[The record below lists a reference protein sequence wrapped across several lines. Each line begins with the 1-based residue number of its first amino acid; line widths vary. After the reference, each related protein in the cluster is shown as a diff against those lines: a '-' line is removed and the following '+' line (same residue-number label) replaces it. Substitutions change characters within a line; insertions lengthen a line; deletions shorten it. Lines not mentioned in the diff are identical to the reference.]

1 MAAFPEGA
9 DQAVAAA
16 EALVQEPHGSTVVGI
31 FWFVVIAFMFFAQHH
46 TCDVYFV
53 PAINVFVDK
62 MRGSK
67 STWLRRWGEESVA
80 GATICALGCNGPELF
95 SNLISLYTGSD
106 AGIGVVVGS
115 EIFNL
120 LVIVGCSVVVAPVV
134 PLQLEWLSF
143 TRDCTFYAIS
153 IILLYGALRDRTI
166 QFYESCIL
174 LFAAVCYVAAVYF
187 TKDLEDCL
195 NSKSGKS
202 EPLLATSPS
211 DTGEAASPKLK
222 QGPSF
227 QVIPGAPS
235 GTISEKHI
243 GTMHGVKVEVE
254 EIFHGRIVDGHKSH
268 IQGRYVDA
276 LANNT
281 GTKTGDELNSQIDAF
296 DRQVS
301 EDLQLES
308 ECGTFWGPSLR
319 YRHLKEVVVM
329 GQGVIELEFEKGF
342 MAGFL
347 LEHITLKL
355 TAATSTD
362 RDHLLQ
368 HIEKH
373 TLGRAWVHGY
383 DASVKGSWS
392 HLVHNL
398 KDPDMSLFLKVFF
411 CLPEFLIDACLRIT
425 LYKVDIKDINL
436 ENRWPLCFLGA
447 MGWLAFF
454 SWCMLECANQI
465 HANIPWIPTSF
476 LGITV
481 CAVGTSFPNAV
492 ASIIL
497 SQQNKPA
504 AAIANALGSNVQNV
518 FLAMAMPWAIFAANY
533 GFKDIPQDV
542 AGIQEGVMWMVGTL
556 LLVVIFVLIPP
567 GFCALSTTYGWI
579 LNFVYV
585 IYLVITMGE
594 TFGWWPPLMK

>member
-1 MAAFPEGA
+1 MASFLEGA
-9 DQAVAAA
+9 DQAVAA

-31 FWFVVIAFMFFAQHH
+31 LWFVVIAFMFFAQHH

-134 PLQLEWLSF
+134 PLQLERLPF
-143 TRDCTFYAIS
+143 TRDCVFYAIS

-187 TKDLEDCL
+187 TKDLEDWL
-195 NSKSGKS
+195 NSQSGKS

-211 DTGEAASPKLK
+211 DTGPSSAK
-222 QGPSF
+222 GNSF
-227 QVIPGAPS
+227 QVLPGTPS
-235 GTISEKHI
+235 GTISQKHI
-243 GTMHGVKVEVE
+243 ATMHGIKVDVE
-254 EIFHGRIVDGHKSH
+254 EIFHGRIVDGHKQAH
-268 IQGRYVDA
+268 VVGTYVDST
-276 LANNT
+276 ANNS
-281 GTKTGDELNSQIDAF
+281 GTKTGGGLNSQVDVF
-296 DRQVS
+296 DRQIS

-308 ECGTFWGPSLR
+308 ECGTLLGPSIS

-355 TAATSTD
+355 TVATSAD
-362 RDHLLQ
+362 RDNLLQ
-368 HIEKH
+368 QIEKH

-383 DASVKGSWS
+383 DATVKGSWS
-392 HLVHNL
+392 HFVHSL
-398 KDPDMSLFLKVFF
+398 KDPDLSLFLKVFF
-411 CLPEFLIDACLRIT
+411 CIPEFLIDFSLRLT

-447 MGWLAFF
+447 MCWLAFF

-518 FLAMAMPWAIFAANY
+518 FLAMAMPWLIFAANY
-533 GFKDIPQDV
+533 GFKDIPQNV
-542 AGIQEGVMWMVGTL
+542 AGIQEGIMWMVGTL

-579 LNFVYV
+579 LIFVYV
-585 IYLVITMGE
+585 IYLVITTGE
-594 TFGWWPPLMK
+594 TFGWWPPLLK

>member
-1 MAAFPEGA
+1 
-9 DQAVAAA
+9 
-16 EALVQEPHGSTVVGI
+16 
-31 FWFVVIAFMFFAQHH
+31 
-46 TCDVYFV
+46 
-53 PAINVFVDK
+53 VFVDK

-67 STWLRRWGEESVA
+67 NSWMRRWGEESVA

-95 SNLISLYTGSD
+95 SNLISLFTGSD

-120 LVIVGCSVVVAPVV
+120 LVIVGCSVVVAPIV
-134 PLQLEWLSF
+134 PLQLERLPF
-143 TRDCTFYAIS
+143 TRDCIFYAIS
-153 IILLYGALRDRTI
+153 IMLLYGALRDRII

-174 LFAAVCYVAAVYF
+174 LGAAVFYVAAVYF
-187 TKDLEDCL
+187 TKDLEDWL

-202 EPLLATSPS
+202 EPLLATS
-211 DTGEAASPKLK
+211 DTGGGVPASPAAPLK
-222 QGPSF
+222 QGHSF
-227 QVIPGAPS
+227 TALPGTPS
-235 GTISEKHI
+235 GTISQKHI
-243 GTMHGVKVEVE
+243 ATMHGIKVDIE
-254 EIFHGRIVDGHKSH
+254 EIFHGRIVDGHKQAH
-268 IQGRYVDA
+268 VVGTYLDA
-276 LANNT
+276 AATNA
-281 GTKTGDELNSQIDAF
+281 GTKTGGDLNSQGDAF
-296 DRQVS
+296 DRQIS
-301 EDLQLES
+301 EDLQLSS
-308 ECGTFWGPSLR
+308 ECGTLEGPSIS

-355 TAATSTD
+355 TAATSSD
-362 RDHLLQ
+362 RDHLLAQ
-368 HIEKH
+368 IEKH
-373 TLGRAWVHGY
+373 SLGRAWVHGY
-383 DASVKGSWS
+383 DATVKGSWS
-392 HLVHNL
+392 HLVHSL
-398 KDPDMSLFLKVFF
+398 KDPDLSLFLKVFF
-411 CLPEFLIDACLRIT
+411 CLPEFLIDSCLRLT

-436 ENRWPLCFLGA
+436 ENRWPLCFFGA
-447 MGWLAFF
+447 MCWLAFF

-518 FLAMAMPWAIFAANY
+518 FLAMAVPWIIFAANN
-533 GFKDIPQDV
+533 GFTDIPQNV
-542 AGIQEGVMWMVGTL
+542 AGIQEGVAWMVGTL
-556 LLVVIFVLIPP
+556 VLLVIFVLIPP